1 VLNGLIT
8 NKGGLI
14 MAHDNQYK
22 EAPEGVKIKRYD
34 YPVAGELYWNR
45 YTRSVE
51 TASQTLNEMA
61 LILVR
66 ED

>member
-1 VLNGLIT
+1 
-8 NKGGLI
+8 